1 MHNPDIIPHI
11 LKYMGGKRDILNDI
25 NSAIEEMQITA
36 DTFCDLFAG
45 TAIVAF
51 AFSDKY
57 HIISNDIQ
65 QYSSIFAETYL
76 ADYSACNDVS
86 TLIDEICKEAIEIVD
101 EVNRRYPKY
110 LFEYRD
116 ELSFAEMERMENYQM
131 ALIHEEFDDGFSFF
145 KKSYSGTYW
154 SYEQCKWIDAIRC
167 VAEHRSNTILYPVI
181 ISALIYAMS
190 YSTQSTGHFAQ
201 YRTLTQKNYKS
212 VLMYRLKSVPDLFRK
227 KLNELL
233 SKIPPCVHRHRT
245 CTLDYVDCIET
256 LPEGTLVYADPPYSA
271 VHYSRFYH
279 ALETLVKYD
288 NPKVAYK
295 GRYRE
300 DRYQSPFDQNS
311 NVRSAFHRLFKSIDE
326 KKCHLLLSYS
336 DNAILSQEQVL
347 AIADQCLG
355 DRYITTIRSRD
366 YTHMKMGRND
376 DYKMDVHE
384 LLISFKRKSL

>member
-1 MHNPDIIPHI
+1 MHNPDKIPHI
-11 LKYMGGKRDILNDI
+11 LKYMGGKREILNDI
-25 NSAIEEMQITA
+25 NSAIKEMQITA
-36 DTFCDLFAG
+36 NTFCDLFAG

-57 HIISNDIQ
+57 NIVSNDIQ

-76 ADYSACNDVS
+76 SNYSAYNNV
-86 TLIDEICKEAIEIVD
+86 TTIIDEICKEAIEIVK
-101 EVNRRYPKY
+101 EVDQRYPQYVFDYK
-110 LFEYRD
+110 E
-116 ELSFAEMERMENYQM
+116 EISFTEMEKMENYQM

-167 VAEHRSNTILYPVI
+167 VAERRSNTILFPVI
-181 ISALIYAMS
+181 LSALIYAMS

-212 VLMYRLKSVPDLFRK
+212 ILMYRLKSVPDLFRK

-233 SKIPPCVHRHRT
+233 SKITPCVHEHRT

-256 LPEGTLVYADPPYSA
+256 LPEGTLVYADPPYST

-311 NVRSAFHRLFKSIDE
+311 NVCSAFHRLFRSIDE

-336 DNAILSQEQVL
+336 DNAMLSQEQVL
-347 AIADQCLG
+347 AIADECLS
-355 DRYITTIRSRD
+355 DRYIINVRSRD

-384 LLISFKRKSL
+384 LLISFKRK